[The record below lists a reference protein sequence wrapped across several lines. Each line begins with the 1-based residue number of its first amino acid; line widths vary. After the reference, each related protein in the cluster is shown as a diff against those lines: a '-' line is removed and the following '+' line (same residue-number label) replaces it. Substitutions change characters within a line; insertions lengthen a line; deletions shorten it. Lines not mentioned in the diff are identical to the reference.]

1 MLDFS
6 VTQKYN
12 INICD
17 TEINAGDK
25 MECSIIYDLLLYKL
39 HKYREQLENEE
50 NTYSEDIK
58 KSREALENSLNKE
71 QLKLVDD
78 YRYDVIMREEYI
90 AELLDIRLI
99 NLAVK
104 IGMQLQNAFEK
115 EF

>member
-12 INICD
+12 INICG
-17 TEINAGDK
+17 TEINDGEK
-25 MECSIIYDLLLYKL
+25 MEGSLIYDLLLYKL
-39 HKYREQLENEE
+39 FKYREQLEKEE